1 VTWLVT
7 GGAGYIGAHTV
18 HELVSAGEP
27 VVVLDDLSDGVAA
40 RVPDGVP
47 LVVAPVHE
55 RATVRATLRRYRVR
69 GVIHLAARKSVAESV
84 CRPGW
89 YQAQN
94 VGGLAALLA
103 SMADAGV
110 GRIVFSSSAAVYG
123 IAHGRVVETAP
134 TRPVNPYGTTKLSG
148 ERLLRAEAA
157 VTGLSWVAL
166 RYFNVAGC
174 AAPGLADRG
183 ATNLIPLALRA
194 VRTGAPLT
202 VSGLDYPTRDGSGV
216 RDYVDVR
223 DVARAHVAA
232 LGYLAGGPARG
243 RIFNVGT
250 GRGASVL
257 DVVRQLGA
265 VAGRPVPYVPGP
277 RRPGDPAETVADVRR
292 IRRELGWTA
301 RHDLADSLACAW
313 HAAQGASLPAAG
325 ALV

>member
-18 HELVSAGEP
+18 HQLVAAGEP

-47 LVVAPVHE
+47 LVVAPVHD
-55 RATVRATLRRYRVR
+55 RATVRATLLRYGVR
-69 GVIHLAARKSVAESV
+69 GVVHLAARKSVADSM

-89 YQAQN
+89 YQVQN
-94 VGGLAALLA
+94 VGGLGALLA
-103 SMADAGV
+103 AMGEAGV
-110 GRIVFSSSAAVYG
+110 RRIVFSSSAAVYG

-134 TRPVNPYGTTKLSG
+134 TRPVNPYGDTKLQG

-157 VTGLSWVAL
+157 RTGLSWVAL

-174 AAPGLADRG
+174 ADPVLADRG

-194 VRTGAPLT
+194 VRTGVPLT
-202 VSGLDYPTRDGSGV
+202 VAGLDYPTRDGSGV

-257 DVVRQLGA
+257 EVVRQLGA
-265 VAGRPVPYVPGP
+265 VAGQPVPYLPGP
-277 RRPGDPAETVADVRR
+277 RRPGDPAETVAVVRR
-292 IRRELGWTA
+292 IQRELGWVA
-301 RHDLADSLACAW
+301 RHDLVDSLTSAW
-313 HAAQGASLPAAG
+313 RAAHGAALPATG